1 MNRSTDDRV
10 AHVRRL
16 LAAAH
21 AVYEE
26 RSRIA
31 PLVARCT
38 GLTSEGVELG
48 FASLERDASDA
59 DLRALVA
66 GAGSAERVHVILS
79 ANVFVAHLRAL
90 AIARATADRVTIR
103 ASRRDS
109 VLARALV
116 EAACDDAIAIVQ
128 ERDVAAD
135 EVHVYGRDETI
146 AAVRARTRPGV
157 TVRGHG
163 TGMGVAIVTLAAEMR
178 AAAEL
183 LAADVLPFDQ
193 RGCLSPKIA
202 FVEGDAARASA
213 FARVLDEALR
223 EGGRRVPRG
232 ALFDDE
238 RDDARRWRD
247 TMAFAGRVWHGDHH
261 TVALGAAGAPP
272 LIPPAGRHVY
282 VAPEPTLNAA
292 VLRLMTIAR
301 FVVAVGADDPARI
314 EAAVPDHVRVSKLG
328 RMQRP
333 PLDGPVD
340 RRSS

>member
-1 MNRSTDDRV
+1 
-10 AHVRRL
+10 
-16 LAAAH
+16 
-21 AVYEE
+21 
-26 RSRIA
+26 
-31 PLVARCT
+31 
-38 GLTSEGVELG
+38 
-48 FASLERDASDA
+48 
-59 DLRALVA
+59 
-66 GAGSAERVHVILS
+66 VHVILS

-90 AIARATADRVTIR
+90 AIARAAADRVTIR
-103 ASRRDS
+103 ASQHDS
-109 VLARALV
+109 VLAHALV

-128 ERDVAAD
+128 ERDVATVAAD

-157 TVRGHG
+157 IVRGHG
-163 TGMGVAIVTLAAEMR
+163 TGMGVAIVTFAAEMR

-193 RGCLSPKIA
+193 RGCLSPRIA
-202 FVEGDAARASA
+202 FVEGDAARASS
-213 FARVLDEALR
+213 FAQMLDEALR

-247 TMAFAGRVWHGDHH
+247 TMAFVGRVWHGDHH

-282 VAPEPTLNAA
+282 VAPEPTLHAA

-301 FVVAVGADDPARI
+301 FVVAVGADDPARV
-314 EAAVPDHVRVSKLG
+314 EAAVPNHVRVSKLG